1 MTLIQVGSGTTSIN
15 VVKNT
20 NNNITE
26 FKLNSITITDDTIT
40 FNAKIIFN
48 ETTPTPA
55 QKYYFKINTTQSP
68 PPISYSVDSN
78 NSVDFTIGS
87 ATTPSYTNDILSK
100 QLTLNILDDDTKTP
114 NKYNTYIINIPLYES
129 FKKIINFDEVNLTY
143 FSDTKYSIS
152 ESDIPTLYNM
162 KNGDEPYLYSYDGHI
177 RVNNKDFYKG
187 GKTDSVWSIASPQPF
202 YYDNPIFD
210 SDKWVFNNKTIT
222 FTMNSNPVND
232 IISHEATIN
241 NLPIEN
247 YTSAQ
252 GLHTIILKSTKT
264 NYSFLLNKIENML
277 TSATINSEP
286 FYDTTGDSNYYNY
299 NLSLNYLTL
308 KTIKINY
315 TNLIQLLNLPS
326 TTVQITDIQAFI
338 NNDAINASV
347 NISPPINITADIT
360 TISQLDF
367 KLVGIGINDVSCDFT
382 ITYSITI
389 NKIVYP
395 YTTSILINNGN
406 KIKNLLPTNFI
417 TNGYGFPSSTIT
429 LDNSTIDNFVPKVEG
444 DTIFIEKLNIPFLF
458 TVDFEY
464 NTKTITTSNIIN
476 TGPNYIL
483 NFNTPIQNKHITQN
497 ITFNQDLV
505 YETTIPYIV
514 QFKSNDNNFLDLFNN
529 SIQDIIDNA
538 TITTD
543 SITVESKNYYNYNL
557 STDYLTLQNITIT
570 YKEDLPISNNISITN
585 INASINSIGSNTYT
599 TPLPLN
605 ISRNLVTIDHLN
617 FLNPTGIGN
626 NDNVC
631 EITITYSINNSST
644 IISNPITINPINPI
658 GNTASSQQFNTIGIL
673 SNALPPNFYTDGYGF
688 KTADINLDN
697 STLNNFKPTVQGDS
711 IFTPS
716 SFNLFSSVNFLY
728 NNKTSS
734 SSTLQNNYTVTFTPQ
749 IPINYNIPLIQQI
762 TFIPDILNEKTIPPI
777 NKITNDNEDLLE
789 KYIQEQKNIPILKN
803 NNNISLYPEFF
814 KGDINIEIS
823 DTSLL
828 DKYSFNI
835 YLHSS
840 TQITETTPP
849 SSLATKIYTGQKG
862 DTPPSSI
869 TIPNKF
875 IKTDYSYGKDL
886 YMYIYIGYEIDS
898 STILY
903 TLLSNST
910 KIDDTS
916 IIEPPK
922 INSVMNNNPLKGTL
936 TGEINFDVPNP
947 PSISQTDNYSIY
959 CVFTKS
965 NQPPTEPSGVIKIG
979 DKLKGVLSS
988 KVISILSST
997 TPPNLSYT
1005 DDDVYIYLV
1014 VGINNKSNTSIIYG
1028 DYSNSIIIPKISIK
1042 NPQQINYSNYWPY
1055 SFDMDA
1061 KTSKPIDFNYVSC
1074 GPVEIDYSNEDTK
1087 DLSGNSI
1094 YNGEGFI
1101 IYRGRSSTTSD
1112 TKLSPSSPS
1121 NLYNRISSMNYGS
1134 SIWIKK
1140 NDSDYPEHNF
1150 TKNDGTEIKTLIY
1163 SLSTVS
1169 SDNLNK
1175 STSDPFSSSFD
1186 YNTFKPVRFPLP
1198 FDYENGGHLYYISEG
1213 KGLPYSTDYLH
1224 YPIAGVCKDLTSVFQ
1239 CQSGTSTTPF
1249 VGLRLYDYSLIDTVD
1264 GAGNKIIDNISTN
1277 SNYRWYINLL
1287 DNAPA
1292 SSVAPYLTISS
1303 KYNNAVNYSQSKAI
1317 SVCSSSSSNQ
1327 SWVGAGPNNN
1337 GLTIKYRPYSSIT
1350 YTPLNLGQTNSNKS
1364 SFYSGNYTTIQL
1376 TNTIPL
1382 FKDNYLNIAAGGSA
1396 DNCLGGT
1403 TFTKWDY
1410 IEYLPVVAPETSPK
1424 WVFINPSPTYST
1436 VRMCVASWGYNRIS
1450 INDNFN
1456 DIQNGIDNVKSSIS
1470 TLFSLSIRDH
1480 ATTIK
1485 GDLTPN
1491 FIIDDAIKSD
1501 YGQSTFTNYL
1511 NHSFGSNLEV
1521 NYINS
1526 STNTSDNSPV
1536 ILTSILITA
1545 ISTTNINMNYN
1556 NLYMACIPTIKS
1568 ILYKQI
1574 GTTSD
1579 PTKDTKIGD
1588 LSFTNLFQSLVQLFI
1603 GREKSPIF
1611 TINSAKLDTS
1621 LNYIPETNDIL
1632 INNKLDIIQSPS
1644 KYYIRQ
1650 EPLIP
1655 TSNTS
1660 TLPIP
1665 QTTQFGIDPTTKI
1678 NILNK
1683 SITYIKGLEKT
1694 AIDSISGSGG
1704 NMKCIYI
1711 GKNKSDLTVIDN
1723 VIAIAGGGGGGGVYS
1738 QKDTIDDLDPIMNSL
1753 SAFNGRD
1760 GLGLNYKEGLNDNI
1774 KYKADLNNMNGGS
1787 IGCYA
1792 STTSYQINTS
1802 CLGGSVHTFKN
1813 EKTNA
1818 ETNNWYYNNYGG
1830 RNNGFY
1836 PQIHDTT
1843 TDIIS
1848 VKINGYSYIDA
1859 PIYYIKY
1866 NKTSYFVDSGGL
1878 KKTAANEF
1886 GNGGSADN
1894 SNVLQIK
1901 VNQWGAQDGIVNF
1914 GTSVSKNGWNNNSTP
1929 LYSRGGGGGG
1939 GFGGGSAGGY
1949 FYFETF
1955 TEKDI
1960 SSQKLSNIPPGGGG
1974 GGNSFYNKKIHGGNA
1989 YGFEKGTT
1997 TLLSKV
2003 KDEPMPSLL
2012 SQLLKLSRPDIVKSI
2027 KTISSYSNGTDQSS
2041 YIYLY

>member
-1 MTLIQVGSGTTSIN
+1 MTLSSVGSGKTSIN

-20 NNNITE
+20 NNNITS

-40 FNAKIIFN
+40 FDTSFQLSASI
-48 ETTPTPA
+48 P
-55 QKYYFKINTTQSP
+55 QKYYFTNTIPPSP
-68 PPISYSVDSN
+68 PPPPQELSSYTIDNDNV
-78 NSVDFTIGS
+78 VFTIDTT
-87 ATTPSYTNDILSK
+87 TTPSYNNNILLK
-100 QLTLNILDDDTKTP
+100 QLTLNILDDDTITSSLFA
-114 NKYNTYIINIPLYES
+114 KYVIQITSSSS
-129 FKKIINFDEVNLTY
+129 FAKIINFDEVNLTY
-143 FSDTKYSIS
+143 FSDKKYSIDGT
-152 ESDIPTLYNM
+152 DIQELYNM
-162 KNGDEPYLYSYDGHI
+162 KNGDEPYLYKGSI
-177 RVNNKDFYKG
+177 IVNNTDFYKG
-187 GKTDSVWSIASPQPF
+187 GQSITPWSNTSPQPF
-202 YYDNPIFD
+202 YYTKKF
-210 SDKWVFNNKTIT
+210 SGGYEWKFNNKTIN
-222 FTMNSNPVND
+222 FTLNTPPSD
-232 IISHEATIN
+232 YLITHAITIN
-241 NLPIEN
+241 NLPIDN
-247 YTSAQ
+247 FTNTLPNPQ
-252 GLHTIILKSTKT
+252 TITLTSTKT
-264 NYSFLLNKIENML
+264 NYS
-277 TSATINSEP
+277 
-286 FYDTTGDSNYYNY
+286 
-299 NLSLNYLTL
+299 
-308 KTIKINY
+308 
-315 TNLIQLLNLPS
+315 
-326 TTVQITDIQAFI
+326 
-338 NNDAINASV
+338 
-347 NISPPINITADIT
+347 
-360 TISQLDF
+360 
-367 KLVGIGINDVSCDFT
+367 
-382 ITYSITI
+382 
-389 NKIVYP
+389 
-395 YTTSILINNGN
+395 ILQ
-406 KIKNLLPTNFI
+406 
-417 TNGYGFPSSTIT
+417 Y
-429 LDNSTIDNFVPKVEG
+429 
-444 DTIFIEKLNIPFLF
+444 
-458 TVDFEY
+458 
-464 NTKTITTSNIIN
+464 
-476 TGPNYIL
+476 
-483 NFNTPIQNKHITQN
+483 
-497 ITFNQDLV
+497 
-505 YETTIPYIV
+505 
-514 QFKSNDNNFLDLFNN
+514 
-529 SIQDIIDNA
+529 IIDNA
-538 TITTD
+538 TITTN

-557 STDYLTLQNITIT
+557 STDYLTLRNINIKYQGNLFT
-570 YKEDLPISNNISITN
+570 SNNISITN
-585 INASINSIGSNTYT
+585 INASINLIGSNTYT

-605 ISRNLVTIDHLN
+605 IYGNLVTIDHLN
-617 FLNPTGIGN
+617 FLNSNGIGS

-631 EITITYSINNSST
+631 EFTITYSINNSYT
-644 IISNPITINPINPI
+644 IISKPITINPINPI
-658 GNTASSQQFNTIGIL
+658 ENTQKFDTIGVLNKAL
-673 SNALPPNFYTDGYGF
+673 SPNFYTDGYGF
-688 KTADINLDN
+688 KTANIKLDN
-697 STLNNFKPTVQGDS
+697 STLNNFEPIVQGDS
-711 IFTPS
+711 IFTSS
-716 SFNLFSSVNFLY
+716 SFKLFSSVNFLY
-728 NNKTSS
+728 GTNTSLS
-734 SSTLQNNYTVTFTPQ
+734 NTLENNYTVTFTPQ

-869 TIPNKF
+869 TIPNNV

-903 TLLSNST
+903 TLLSIST

-1055 SFDMDA
+1055 SFDMDS

-1150 TKNDGTEIKTLIY
+1150 TENDGTEIKTLIY

-1213 KGLPYSTDYLH
+1213 KGLPYSIDYLH

-1239 CQSGTSTTPF
+1239 CPSGTSTTPF
-1249 VGLRLYDYSLIDTVD
+1249 VGLRLYDYSLIDTID
-1264 GAGNKIIDNISTN
+1264 GDGNKIIDNISTN

-1317 SVCSSSSSNQ
+1317 SVCSSSNSNQ

-1382 FKDNYLNIAAGGSA
+1382 FKDNYLNIATGGSA

-1410 IEYLPVVAPETSPK
+1410 IEYLPVVAPETSPN

-1526 STNTSDNSPV
+1526 STNTTDNSPV
-1536 ILTSILITA
+1536 ISTSISITA
-1545 ISTTNINMNYN
+1545 TSTTNINMSYN
-1556 NLYMACIPTIKS
+1556 KLYMACIPTIRS
-1568 ILYKQI
+1568 VLYKKLGI
-1574 GTTSD
+1574 TSD

-1632 INNKLDIIQSPS
+1632 INNKVDIIQSPS

-1683 SITYIKGLEKT
+1683 SITYIKGLEET
-1694 AIDSISGSGG
+1694 AIESISGSGG

-1760 GLGLNYKEGLNDNI
+1760 GLGLNYKESLNDNI
-1774 KYKADLNNMNGGS
+1774 TYKADLNNMNGGS
-1787 IGCYA
+1787 IGCYL
-1792 STTSYQINTS
+1792 SNTSYQINTS

-1836 PQIHDTT
+1836 PQINNGS

-1859 PIYYIKY
+1859 PIYSIKY
-1866 NKTSYFVDSGGL
+1866 KTTSYFVDSGGL
-1878 KKTAANEF
+1878 KKTAKNDF

-1894 SNVLQIK
+1894 SNLLTFYK
-1901 VNQWGAQDGIVNF
+1901 NQWGAENGSVNF
-1914 GTSVSKNGWNNNSTP
+1914 NDSNKNVWDKKSTP
-1929 LYSRGGGGGG
+1929 TYSRGGGGGG

-1955 TEKDI
+1955 NERNKSYQT
-1960 SSQKLSNIPPGGGG
+1960 LSNIPPGGGG
-1974 GGNSFYNKKIHGGNA
+1974 GGNSFYNKDKYGGNA

-1997 TLLSKV
+1997 TLLN
-2003 KDEPMPSLL
+2003 KDENEAMPSLL
-2012 SQLLKLSRPDIVKSI
+2012 SQLLNLSRPDLVKNYKS
-2027 KTISSYSNGTDQSS
+2027 ISSYSNGDNQES
-2041 YIYLY
+2041 YIYLYNS

>member
-15 VVKNT
+15 VVNNT
-20 NNNITE
+20 NNNINS
-26 FKLNSITITDDTIT
+26 FKLNIITITDDTIT
-40 FNAKIIFN
+40 FNATIN
-48 ETTPTPA
+48 LNNTDTTKL
-55 QKYYFKINTTQSP
+55 KYYFKINTTTTL
-68 PPISYSVDSN
+68 SYKTYSFNSSN
-78 NSVDFTIGS
+78 TVDFTIDS
-87 ATTPSYTNDILSK
+87 PTTPPYTNDILSISK
-100 QLTLNILDDDTKTP
+100 GLTLNILDDDTT
-114 NKYNTYIINIPLYES
+114 NKYNTYTIKIPLYDL
-129 FKKIINFDEVNLTY
+129 FKNIINFDEVNLTY
-143 FSDTKYSIS
+143 INNQNNIEYSIS
-152 ESDIPTLYNM
+152 KSNITKLYNIRD
-162 KNGDEPYLYSYDGHI
+162 GTIPYLYTYNGHI
-177 RVNNKDFYKG
+177 SVNGIKLYNGDQSN
-187 GKTDSVWSIASPQPF
+187 TPWTNTSHQPF
-202 YYDNPIFD
+202 YYNTPTIQ
-210 SDKWVFNNKTIT
+210 SDKWIFNDEIIN
-222 FTMNSNPVND
+222 FTLNTSSD
-232 IISHEATIN
+232 IIEHTATIN
-241 NLPIEN
+241 NLPIDFTN
-247 YTSAQ
+247 TPS
-252 GLHTIILKSTKT
+252 TIKLTSTKT
-264 NYSFLLNKIENML
+264 NYNYLINKIKNIIDN
-277 TSATINSEP
+277 STISSTP
-286 FYDTTGDSNYYNY
+286 FYDTNGNYYNY
-299 NLSLNYLTL
+299 NLNTDYLTL
-308 KTIKINY
+308 RNIEISGLEFN
-315 TNLIQLLNLPS
+315 S
-326 TTVQITDIQAFI
+326 DI
-338 NNDAINASV
+338 V
-347 NISPPINITADIT
+347 INITNINAIMGENSSNTST
-360 TISQLDF
+360 TISLTKNTNSVKISELNF
-367 KLVGIGINDVSCDFT
+367 NLTNISANEVECNFI

-389 NKIVYP
+389 NSIDFKDI
-395 YTTSILINNGN
+395 TSKPIQINNRD
-406 KIKNLLPTNFI
+406 KIKKIKKLLPDNFDD
-417 TNGYGFPSSTIT
+417 NGYGFPSSTIT
-429 LDNSTIDNFVPKVEG
+429 LDNSTIDKFKPLVQN
-444 DTIFIEKLNIPFLF
+444 DTIFKENLNIPNLF

-464 NTKTITTSNIIN
+464 NSKTITTSN

-529 SIQDIIDNA
+529 TIQNIIDNA

-543 SITVESKNYYNYNL
+543 FITVESKNYYNYNL
-557 STDYLTLQNITIT
+557 STDYLTLRNINIK
-570 YKEDLPISNNISITN
+570 YQEDLSTSNNISITN
-585 INASINSIGSNTYT
+585 INAKIENTSSNTYT

-605 ISRNLVTIDHLN
+605 ISGNLVTIDHLN

-1545 ISTTNINMNYN
+1545 ISTTNINMSYN
-1556 NLYMACIPTIKS
+1556 KLYMAGIPTIRS
-1568 ILYKQI
+1568 VLYKQI

-1694 AIDSISGSGG
+1694 AIESISGSGG

-1760 GLGLNYKEGLNDNI
+1760 GLGLNYKEGLNGII

-1787 IGCYA
+1787 IGCY
-1792 STTSYQINTS
+1792 SFNTSYQINTS

-1859 PIYYIKY
+1859 PIYSIKY

-1894 SNVLQIK
+1894 SNVLQIN

-1949 FYFETF
+1949 FYFETV